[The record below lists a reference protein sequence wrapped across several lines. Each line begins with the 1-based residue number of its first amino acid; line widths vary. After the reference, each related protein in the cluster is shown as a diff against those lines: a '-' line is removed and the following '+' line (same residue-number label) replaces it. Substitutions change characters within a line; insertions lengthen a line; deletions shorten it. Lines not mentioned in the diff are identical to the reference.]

1 MKRFFICLFLVI
13 VLVLTMSSC
22 NNVLYEFG
30 LADYSNWNTVTINNT
45 GEIKV
50 PSNWVVKEKNNLI
63 YFCEDNNNENI
74 FLFQSNSNVGIMS
87 DSNYEKGIIESNA
100 ISQSFQA
107 IEELSYEWLMDGVMK
122 GKALIKAEDKNQ
134 EVVFLKML
142 YTTFYVNN
150 NSVDDDT
157 LNKIAY
163 SLQKDDNVSFF
174 GYH

>member
-1 MKRFFICLFLVI
+1 
-13 VLVLTMSSC
+13 
-22 NNVLYEFG
+22 
-30 LADYSNWNTVTINNT
+30 
-45 GEIKV
+45 
-50 PSNWVVKEKNNLI
+50 
-63 YFCEDNNNENI
+63 
-74 FLFQSNSNVGIMS
+74 MS

-122 GKALIKAEDKNQ
+122 GKALIKTEDKNQ

-163 SLQKDDNVSFF
+163 SLQKDDNVSFL